1 MAMVA
6 GIALIALTSCGQTDG
21 QPISDAGT
29 GSNRPGNSEPAS
41 AEASANSKFGEAF
54 TFRNNLAVS
63 VSLPEPYTPSSSA
76 AGGESADQF
85 VVFTVTVV
93 NGSTENYDPALF
105 TADLQ
110 SGNRE
115 ADKVYDS
122 ANGIGA
128 PTTVVLPG
136 RESEFRLAF
145 AVSDPEDLVLQVSP
159 AFDYRDAIFTS

>member
-1 MAMVA
+1 MRRQVDWVELGHLVPNA
-6 GIALIALTSCGQTDG
+6 
-21 QPISDAGT
+21 
-29 GSNRPGNSEPAS
+29 
-41 AEASANSKFGEAF
+41 
-54 TFRNNLAVS
+54 
-63 VSLPEPYTPSSSA
+63 YSSSA
-76 AGGESADQF
+76 AGGESAPQF

-93 NGSTENYDPALF
+93 NGSTEKLCPAMF

-136 RESEFRLAF
+136 R
-145 AVSDPEDLVLQVSP
+145 SP
-159 AFDYRDAIFTS
+159 SSGWLSQ